1 MTITEELQTTLTTKN
16 NLKQIMA
23 DEGMTVPS
31 LFSDYPTTFESYISN
46 MKELYSH
53 IDFIKVSSDTTL
65 EQLDY
70 LFSILPE
77 FENTTGDIV
86 KVITSGNLNVR
97 CGPSTSY
104 AIIGKVKNGDLAEL
118 ISTDS
123 ATGWREIR
131 KYRYDSEI
139 VSSGTTS
146 TEITAGS
153 TGTVNNTSGTY
164 AYVRA
169 KASSTS
175 TGLGI
180 LANGTSVTILE
191 VLDGWY
197 KIEHNNSAG
206 YGYIS
211 ANEVTV
217 SGTTTTTTEL
227 GTLRN
232 YSVTGWVSNGTSN
245 TSLITGEIKP
255 KKIDISACSESI
267 QKSCQASLAESK
279 GWEVIYGY
287 INTTQG
293 STSGT
298 VATTTQTATFDFS
311 SYSTNVYTTS
321 SFTTLKEQNPRTYAR
336 QGYYS
341 SAGYNKGFIKFSSS
355 TLASL
360 QNILS
365 KAKEIES
372 MVLYLQRDSDNH
384 GYAEDSTV
392 CLRAAGGSTTTAI
405 TIPTGNTGRLLDRGE
420 TLTLDLTTISGIV
433 DGFKNSTYNHF
444 QVWVD
449 SSVDQSSGKYY
460 IKYKNNAKIV
470 LTYTI

>member
-16 NLKQIMA
+16 NLKQVMV
-23 DEGMTVPS
+23 DEGISIPS
-31 LFSDYPTTFESYISN
+31 LFSDYPATFESFISN

-53 IDFIKVSSDTTL
+53 IDFIKVSSNITL

-104 AIIGKVKNGDLAEL
+104 TDIGKMKNGDLAKL

-123 ATGWREIR
+123 VTGWRQIR
-131 KYRYDSEI
+131 KYRYKNEI
-139 VSSGTTS
+139 VNSSTTS

-153 TGTVNNTSGTY
+153 TGTVNNSSGTY

-191 VLDGWY
+191 ALDGWY

-217 SGTTTTTTEL
+217 SGSTTTTTEL

-311 SYSTNVYTTS
+311 SYSTSVYAEST
-321 SFTTLKEQNPRTYAR
+321 FKTYKYAKDFAR

-341 SAGYNKGFIKFSSS
+341 SAYYSKGFIKFSSS

-360 QNILS
+360 QSALS
-365 KAKEIES
+365 KAKEIKS

-384 GYAEDSTV
+384 GYAQNSTV
-392 CLRAAGGSTTTAI
+392 CLRAAGDNTTTAI
-405 TIPTGNTGRLLDRGE
+405 TIPTSNTGCLLDRNE

-433 DGFKNSTYNHF
+433 NGFKNGTYNHF